1 MNNISNKNLVLDLYK
16 KVIRERNGD
25 LIDTYISDDYIQH
38 SPSMKDGKAG
48 LRDAIE
54 YLKSLPKPKEEDKSP
69 IILAIA
75 DGDYVML
82 LLDLYFMGKHLLVAD
97 LFKVFNGKVV
107 EHWDAIQD
115 ITGIPIIIGT
125 IVTPAFNVAEEHDIK
140 VSESNKTLITLLFND
155 SDPDRIDDVNK
166 EFSDAL
172 RQREPVK
179 LHRVLAYGNFVGV
192 QSEAIIS
199 GKPFVF
205 YDFINII
212 EAKITKHFRVAQ
224 EIVQVLSHNNGM
236 I

>member
-16 KVIRERNGD
+16 RVIRDRNSD
-25 LIDTYISDDYIQH
+25 LIDAYISDDYIQH

-54 YLKSLPKPKEEDKSP
+54 FLKSLPKPKEDDSSP

-82 LLDLYFMGKHLLVAD
+82 LLDLSFLDKHLLVAD
-97 LFKVFNGKVV
+97 LFKVFNGKIV

-115 ITGIPIIIGT
+115 NTADAIAIPGFQLT
-125 IVTPAFNVAEEHDIK
+125 DRHDMK
-140 VSESNKTLITLLFND
+140 VSESNKTLISSLFNE
-155 SDPDRIDDVNK
+155 SAPAKIDFNK
-166 EFSDAL
+166 EFSDVL
-172 RQREPVK
+172 SQRRPIK
-179 LHRVLAYGNFVGV
+179 LHRILACGNVVGV
-192 QSEAIIS
+192 QSEGIRS

-205 YDFINII
+205 YDFINVT
-212 EAKITKHFRVAQ
+212 ESKITMHSCVEQ

-236 I
+236 V

>member
-25 LIDTYISDDYIQH
+25 LIDAYISDDYIQH

-48 LRDAIE
+48 LREAVE
-54 YLKSLPKPKEEDKSP
+54 FLKSLPKPKEEDKSP

-82 LLDLYFMGKHLLVAD
+82 LLDLSFMGKHLLVAD

-140 VSESNKTLITLLFND
+140 VSESNKTLISLLFND
-155 SDPDRIDDVNK
+155 SDSNVIDVNK
-166 EFSDAL
+166 EFSGAL
-172 RQREPVK
+172 RERQPVK
-179 LHRVLAYGNFVGV
+179 LHRILAYGNVVGV
-192 QSEAIIS
+192 QSEGIIS

-212 EAKITKHFRVAQ
+212 ESRITNHCSAVQ

>member
-1 MNNISNKNLVLDLYK
+1 MNTISNKNLVLDLYR

-38 SPSMKDGKAG
+38 SPSMKDGKVG

-54 YLKSLPKPKEEDKSP
+54 YLKSLPKLKEEDKSP

-75 DGDYVML
+75 EGDYVML
-82 LLDLYFMGKHLLVAD
+82 LLGLSFMGKQLLVAD
-97 LFKVFNGKVV
+97 LFKVLNGKVV

-125 IVTPAFNVAEEHDIK
+125 VVSPTFNVAENHDIN
-140 VSESNKTLITLLFND
+140 VSESNKTLIRLHFND
-155 SDPDRIDDVNK
+155 SAPDSIDVNK

-172 RQREPVK
+172 RQRQPVK
-179 LHRVLAYGNFVGV
+179 LHRILAYGNLVGL
-192 QSEAIIS
+192 QSEGIIS

-205 YDFINII
+205 YDFVNII
-212 EAKITKHFRVAQ
+212 ESRITKHCCVAQ

>member
-1 MNNISNKNLVLDLYK
+1 MNNISNKNLVLDLYR

-54 YLKSLPKPKEEDKSP
+54 YLKKLPKPKEEDKSP
-69 IILAIA
+69 IIFAIA

-82 LLDLYFMGKHLLVAD
+82 QLDLSFMGKHLLVAD

-115 ITGIPIIIGT
+115 ITGNPN
-125 IVTPAFNVAEEHDIK
+125 VTPAFNVAEEPDIK
-140 VSESNKTLITLLFND
+140 VSESNKTLISLIFDD
-155 SDPDRIDDVNK
+155 SNQNRIDVNK

-172 RQREPVK
+172 SQRQPIK
-179 LHRVLAYGNFVGV
+179 LHRILAYGNFVGV
-192 QSEAIIS
+192 QSGGIRS

-205 YDFINII
+205 YDFINIVDS
-212 EAKITKHFRVAQ
+212 KIMQHSCVEQ
-224 EIVQVLSHNNGM
+224 EIMLTLTHNNGM

>member
-1 MNNISNKNLVLDLYK
+1 MNNISNKDLVLDLYK
-16 KVIRERNGD
+16 NVIRDRNSD

-54 YLKSLPKPKEEDKSP
+54 YLKNLPKPTEEKSP

-82 LLDLYFMGKHLLVAD
+82 LLDLSFMGKHLLVAD

-115 ITGIPIIIGT
+115 LTGIPIIIGT
-125 IVTPAFNVAEEHDIK
+125 IVTPAFNATEEHDNK
-140 VSESNKTLITLLFND
+140 VSESNKSLISLLFND
-155 SDPDRIDDVNK
+155 SDPNRINVNK
-166 EFSDAL
+166 EFSDTL
-172 RQREPVK
+172 KKRQPVK
-179 LHRVLAYGNFVGV
+179 LHRILAYGNVVGV
-192 QSEAIIS
+192 QSEGIRS

-205 YDFINII
+205 YDFISIVDSRIMQHSYVEQVII
-212 EAKITKHFRVAQ
+212 LT
-224 EIVQVLSHNNGM
+224 LTHNNGM

>member
-48 LRDAIE
+48 LRDAVE
-54 YLKSLPKPKEEDKSP
+54 FLKSLPKPKEQDKSP

-82 LLDLYFMGKHLLVAD
+82 LLNLSFMGKHLLVAD

-115 ITGIPIIIGT
+115 ITGNPI
-125 IVTPAFNVAEEHDIK
+125 VAPAFDVAEEHDIK
-140 VSESNKTLITLLFND
+140 VSESNKTLISLFFND
-155 SDPDRIDDVNK
+155 SDPDRIEVNK

-172 RQREPVK
+172 RQRQPVK
-179 LHRVLAYGNFVGV
+179 LHRILAYGNVVGV
-192 QSEAIIS
+192 QSEGIIS

-212 EAKITKHFRVAQ
+212 ESRITKHCCVVQ

>member
-1 MNNISNKNLVLDLYK
+1 MNTISNKNLVLDLYK

-48 LRDAIE
+48 LRDAVE
-54 YLKSLPKPKEEDKSP
+54 FLKSLPKPKEEDKSP

-82 LLDLYFMGKHLLVAD
+82 LLDLSFMGKHLLVAD

-115 ITGIPIIIGT
+115 IIGIPT
-125 IVTPAFNVAEEHDIK
+125 INTPAFNVAEEHDIK
-140 VSESNKTLITLLFND
+140 VSESNKTLISLLFND
-155 SDPDRIDDVNK
+155 SNPDRIDDVNK

-172 RQREPVK
+172 RQRQPVK

-192 QSEAIIS
+192 QSEGIIS

-212 EAKITKHFRVAQ
+212 ESRFTKHCCVAQ
-224 EIVQVLSHNNGM
+224 EIVQVLSHKNGM